1 MPALINI
8 GLKSALERTTSYG
21 DSRVPNYRI
30 RRKST
35 PVPILPF
42 SKSLILP
49 SIDQTTITTNTDIIT
64 RKKKVSFNLEPTVD
78 KVPLRPPRPKTTPPY
93 IQISKKENLQQQ
105 RITNRNKQSAQSF
118 RRTSTTKEQVHFL
131 LKCVLPKIN
140 LAEPKPE
147 PVSDEERQANVKE
160 WLGKFV

>member
-21 DSRVPNYRI
+21 DSRVLNYRI
-30 RRKST
+30 RRRST

-49 SIDQTTITTNTDIIT
+49 SIDLRRSNSNSEVIT
-64 RKKKVSFNLEPTVD
+64 RKKVSFNLEPTIE
-78 KVPLRPPRPKTTPPY
+78 KVPSRTPRPKTTPPY
-93 IQISKKENLQQQ
+93 IQTNRKDNLQQK
-105 RITNRNKQSAQSF
+105 RVINRTKPSAQSL
-118 RRTSTTKEQVHFL
+118 RRTSTTKEQVHIL
-131 LKCVLPKIN
+131 LKCVLPDIN